1 MSEERDI
8 PTLDDLATEI
18 DATIAKWDGP
28 AGELPADPVAAIKH
42 VWSEIKNTI
51 LPLVKDLT
59 ASTSVGLMY
68 VQDLAEPVEL
78 TGGEADE
85 VATLLKAF
93 AGSRPG
99 DTALQERIAAAL
111 EPLEPDDDED
121 EDGDEDEET
130 N

>member
-18 DATIAKWDGP
+18 DATIAKLDGP
-28 AGELPADPVAAIKH
+28 AGEIPADPIAACKLIMG
-42 VWSEIKNTI
+42 EIKNTI
-51 LPLVKDLT
+51 LPLMKDIV
-59 ASTSVGLMY
+59 ASTSIGLMY

-99 DTALQERIAAAL
+99 DTALQERISAAL

-121 EDGDEDEET
+121 EEDEDEAES